1 MFFWPFIVGWI
12 IALIANPLVH
22 LLEHRVKIVRKHGS
36 AIVIVLT
43 LAIVIS
49 LLYFIFYVLIKQGIS
64 FAHNFPEMYAKTRA
78 ISVLKSKTH
87 KHTYQRYPLSP
98 K

>member
-1 MFFWPFIVGWI
+1 MGDYGTPGECYSQTDIRNI
-12 IALIANPLVH
+12 N
-22 LLEHRVKIVRKHGS
+22 RD
-36 AIVIVLT
+36 
-43 LAIVIS
+43 
-49 LLYFIFYVLIKQGIS
+49 
-64 FAHNFPEMYAKTRA
+64 FPEMYAKTRA